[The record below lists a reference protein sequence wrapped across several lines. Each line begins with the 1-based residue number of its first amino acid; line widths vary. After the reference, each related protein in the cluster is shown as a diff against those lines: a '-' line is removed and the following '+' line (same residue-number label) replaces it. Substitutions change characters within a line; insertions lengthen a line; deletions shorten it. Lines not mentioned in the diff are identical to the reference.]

1 MYLILTTKPGLFRTE
16 PGEGLRPVET
26 YDYMTFGKHRARF
39 VIAEQ
44 VGDQAVAI
52 VDEASPPVVNRIP
65 KKIFT
70 KYQTIEQARAEL
82 QHLVQFGSVQ
92 VSLEQVA

>member
-1 MYLILTTKPGLFRTE
+1 MYLILTTKPGIFRTE
-16 PGEGLRPVET
+16 PGDGLRPVEA
-26 YDYMTFGKHRARF
+26 YDYLTFGKHRARF

-52 VDEASPPVVNRIP
+52 VDEAPPPVINRVP
-65 KKIFT
+65 KKLFA

-82 QHLVQFGSVQ
+82 QHLVQFGSSQ
-92 VSLEQVA
+92 VSLERVS